1 LSKNRRILTKT
12 KALGRS
18 HGPAAAQSISAS
30 HGIDALSRVRSLQVM
45 GISGDSDRGQSR
57 ADFVYEAVRSAI
69 QTGQLGR
76 GKRVREEEVA
86 DILGVSRTPV
96 REALRRLQASGL
108 LEISHRRGLSVS
120 IIGRRQVL
128 ELFDMREVLEGAAAR
143 FAAQHASESEIL
155 LLRRLLSESLTVED
169 DPLKT
174 THLNRVFHHAI
185 YDAAHNMYLLG
196 SLGEVYDSMALLGK
210 TTYAIKGRAR
220 NAHEEHVV
228 IVEAIAARD
237 PEKADQAARAHVAM
251 AKQARL
257 EIIDSEE

>member
-1 LSKNRRILTKT
+1 MRAGLKSSSGGSGVSVAALDSVNSLSW
-12 KALGRS
+12 
-18 HGPAAAQSISAS
+18 
-30 HGIDALSRVRSLQVM
+30 VRSLQAI
-45 GISGDSDRGQSR
+45 GAPKEGARDQSR
-57 ADFVYEAVRSAI
+57 SDFVYEAIRSAI

-76 GKRVREEEVA
+76 GERVREEEVA
-86 DILGVSRTPV
+86 EVLGVSRTPV

-120 IIGRRQVL
+120 VISRRKVL
-128 ELFDMREVLEGAAAR
+128 ELFDMLEVLEGAAAR
-143 FAAQHASESEIL
+143 FAAQHASESELL
-155 LLRRLLSESLTVED
+155 LLRRLLSESLAVED

-185 YDAAHNMYLLG
+185 YDAAHNRYLLG

-210 TTYAIKGRAR
+210 TTYVIKGRAR
-220 NAHEEHVV
+220 SAHEEHVA

-237 PEKADQAARAHVAM
+237 PEKADQAARAHVIK

>member
-1 LSKNRRILTKT
+1 MTKT
-12 KALGRS
+12 KAHARG
-18 HGPAAAQSISAS
+18 SAS
-30 HGIDALSRVRSLQVM
+30 VAGTPVSAPDGIDALSWIRSLQVM
-45 GISGDSDRGQSR
+45 GISQEGDRDQSR
-57 ADFVYEAVRSAI
+57 ADFVYEAIRSAI

-86 DILGVSRTPV
+86 EILGVSRTPV
-96 REALRRLQASGL
+96 REALRRLQTSGL

-143 FAAQHASESEIL
+143 FAAQHASDSEIL
-155 LLRRLLSESLTVED
+155 LLRRLLSESLAVED

-185 YDAAHNMYLLG
+185 YDAAHNIYLIG

-210 TTYAIKGRAR
+210 TTYAIKGRSR
-220 NAHEEHVV
+220 SAHEEHVV

-237 PEKADQAARAHVAM
+237 PEKADQSARAHVAM

>member
-1 LSKNRRILTKT
+1 LGKNKRLLTKT
-12 KALGRS
+12 KSHLKGHAVGSGTSVSALDGL
-18 HGPAAAQSISAS
+18 
-30 HGIDALSRVRSLQVM
+30 DALSWIRNLQVI
-45 GISGDSDRGQSR
+45 GVPREGTRDQSR
-57 ADFVYEAVRSAI
+57 ANFVYEAIRSAI
-69 QTGQLGR
+69 QTGELGR
-76 GKRVREEEVA
+76 GERVREEEVA
-86 DILGVSRTPV
+86 EVLGVSRTPV

-120 IIGRRQVL
+120 IVGRRQVL
-128 ELFDMREVLEGAAAR
+128 ELFDIREVLEGAAAR

-155 LLRRLLSESLTVED
+155 LLRRLLSESLAVEE

-185 YDAAHNMYLLG
+185 YDAAHNRYLLG

-210 TTYAIKGRAR
+210 TTYVIKGRAR
-220 NAHEEHVV
+220 SAHEEHVV

-237 PEKADQAARAHVAM
+237 PEKADQAARMHVAM